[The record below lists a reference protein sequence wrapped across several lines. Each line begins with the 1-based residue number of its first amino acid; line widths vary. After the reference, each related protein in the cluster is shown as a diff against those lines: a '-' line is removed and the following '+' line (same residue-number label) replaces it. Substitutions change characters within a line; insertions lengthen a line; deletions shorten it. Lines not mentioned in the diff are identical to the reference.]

1 MMPNWEKPPFYVVAL
16 TAAMIGASAGFLAYA
31 VFSVRDAASGIELL
45 RTAHLNSLLVHARIG
60 RPRSDEGQPVIRGG
74 MFVTPEN
81 VEDVRRSLAG
91 MEEGVRVRSAD
102 FDVRHA
108 RAIEA
113 ADASLVPFTIEL
125 AGPFPAVT
133 AYLNAFD
140 RSPWLLEAE
149 EVRII
154 QGYDAE
160 GRSVTRATIEGSAYW
175 R

>member
-1 MMPNWEKPPFYVVAL
+1 MTPTWEKPPFYVVAL
-16 TAAMIGASAGFLAYA
+16 TAAMIGAAAGFLAYA

-45 RTAHLNSLLVHARIG
+45 RTAHVNGLLVSARIG
-60 RPRSDEGQPVIRGG
+60 RPRSDDGLPVIRGG
-74 MFVTPEN
+74 VFVTPEN
-81 VEDVRRSLAG
+81 VEDVRRSLA
-91 MEEGVRVRSAD
+91 ELEDGVRVRSVD
-102 FDVRHA
+102 FDARHA

-113 ADASLVPFTIEL
+113 AGASLVPFTIEF
-125 AGPFPAVT
+125 AGPFPDVT

-140 RSPWLLEAE
+140 RAPWLLEAE